1 MTFHKHELR
10 KKYRALRGQLSAEGI
25 IIKSIAI
32 ANRCLVVDLWTK
44 ALYHLFLSSEK
55 KNEVE
60 TSFLISLL
68 QSKDKQIVVSK
79 MLNDSKLEHYLLSD
93 ETVLRENDYGILE
106 PVSGIKIDA
115 LEIDVVFLPLLVFDM
130 QGHRVGYGKG
140 YYDRFLVGC
149 KKKTIKVGISFF
161 EPIDKIEDIGE
172 NDIAMDF
179 VVTPNQVFSF

>member
-10 KKYRALRGQLSAEGI
+10 KKYRDQRRQLSAEEVMV
-25 IIKSIAI
+25 KSIAI
-32 ANRCLVVDLWTK
+32 ANRCLAVDLWTK

-55 KNEVE
+55 KNEVD
-60 TSFLISLL
+60 TSFLLSVL
-68 QSKDKQIVVSK
+68 QGKDKQIVVSK

-93 ETVLRENDYGILE
+93 QTLLKENDYGIPE
-106 PVSGIKIDA
+106 PLSGIKINPS
-115 LEIDVVFLPLLVFDM
+115 EIDVVFLPLLVFDR

-140 YYDRFLVGC
+140 YYDYFLAEC
-149 KKKTIKVGISFF
+149 QKETIKVGISFF
-161 EPIDKIEDIGE
+161 EPIDKIEDIDK